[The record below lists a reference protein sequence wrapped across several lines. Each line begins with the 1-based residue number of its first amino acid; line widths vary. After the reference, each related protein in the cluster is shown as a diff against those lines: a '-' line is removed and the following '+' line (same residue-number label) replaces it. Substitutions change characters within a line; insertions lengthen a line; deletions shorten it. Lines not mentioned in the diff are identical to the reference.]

1 MKLCSYILKQGTS
14 WNYKERAGTTWKH
27 LERDGLSKELIQKNK
42 KFQEEI
48 ISAIPLL
55 SRMQIL
61 AIVIITKSTKYL
73 QVKPCVTE
81 WNQ

>member
-1 MKLCSYILKQGTS
+1 MKLCLYMLKQGTS
-14 WNYKERAGTTWKH
+14 WNYVERAGTTWKH

-42 KFQEEI
+42 KFKEEI
-48 ISAIPLL
+48 VSAIPLL

-61 AIVIITKSTKYL
+61 AIVIITKSTKCL